1 MTGLLML
8 PKLGSKELGKVQKK
22 NLYENKQFIF
32 RKVTVLEPAILLKMI
47 FTSSNFRYFPKT
59 LQNNFFTRTT
69 PNAWFSISLCYY
81 LSFFQIKII
90 YTNNIFD
97 NLCKYSYILHKLF
110 LIVHLSW
117 NIFLRV
123 TGHS

>member
-32 RKVTVLEPAILLKMI
+32 RKVTVLEPSILLKMI

-69 PNAWFSISLCYY
+69 PNA
-81 LSFFQIKII
+81 
-90 YTNNIFD
+90 
-97 NLCKYSYILHKLF
+97 
-110 LIVHLSW
+110 
-117 NIFLRV
+117 
-123 TGHS
+123 

>member
-47 FTSSNFRYFPKT
+47 FTSSNFRYFSKT

-69 PNAWFSISLCYY
+69 PNA
-81 LSFFQIKII
+81 
-90 YTNNIFD
+90 
-97 NLCKYSYILHKLF
+97 
-110 LIVHLSW
+110 
-117 NIFLRV
+117 
-123 TGHS
+123 